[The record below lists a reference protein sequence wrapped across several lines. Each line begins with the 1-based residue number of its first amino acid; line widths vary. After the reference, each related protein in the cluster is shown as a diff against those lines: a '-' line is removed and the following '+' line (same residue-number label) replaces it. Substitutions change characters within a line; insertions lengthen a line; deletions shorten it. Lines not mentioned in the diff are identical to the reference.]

1 MNQEEEFVE
10 VYDEEDVMAGYKSRR
25 FAIADDDLG
34 FGSRLVVLTD
44 LGFWVKNQERLQD
57 WCQMHGATQKGMT
70 VELPSDNTLTLF
82 VLQWS

>member
-1 MNQEEEFVE
+1 MNQEEEFFE
-10 VYDEEDVMAGYKSRR
+10 VYVVEYLTAKYKSRR
-25 FAIADDDLG
+25 FVIADDDLG

-57 WCQMHGATQKGMT
+57 WCQLHGATQTGMT